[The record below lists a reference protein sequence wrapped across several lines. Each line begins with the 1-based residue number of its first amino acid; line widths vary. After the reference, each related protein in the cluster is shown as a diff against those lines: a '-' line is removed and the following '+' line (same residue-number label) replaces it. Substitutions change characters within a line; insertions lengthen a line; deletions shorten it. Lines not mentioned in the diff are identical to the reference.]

1 MESVESMVDLS
12 IVIVNYKMKADIE
25 KCLASLFSDI
35 AESGLPVDVVV
46 VDNASGDG
54 IDAWL
59 KETYPAVRCIMLEEN
74 IGFGRAQN
82 LGLQSCDASYYMVLN
97 PDTSLYP
104 GQHTLQRIHAYMEQ
118 HPKIGLIGP
127 KILYPDGSLQYSCY
141 RFPTFWQ
148 PLFSR
153 TKLGQKGKGRRTQ
166 DRTIMKDFDHQRTQ
180 PVDWVMGSA
189 MVVRRSAMKE
199 VGMFD
204 ERFWMYYEDT
214 DWCRRMWETGWP
226 VYYVHDIMLEH
237 VHGRRSAKV
246 PGILQALL
254 KNKLTR
260 VHIISWL
267 TYMWKWRGNH
277 KYYGPIS

>member
-1 MESVESMVDLS
+1 MTDLS
-12 IVIVNYKMKADIE
+12 IVIANYKMKADIE
-25 KCLASLFSDI
+25 KCFASLFPDI
-35 AESGLPVDVVV
+35 AESGLSVEVVV
-46 VDNASGDG
+46 VDNASDDG

-59 KETYPAVRCIMLEEN
+59 KERYPTVRCIVLPEN
-74 IGFGRAQN
+74 FGFGKAQN
-82 LGLQSCDASYYMVLN
+82 VGLKAVEAKYYFVLN
-97 PDTSLYP
+97 PDTYFYQG
-104 GQHTLQRIHAYMEQ
+104 GQTLRRLHHFMEQ
-118 HPKIGLIGP
+118 YPKIGLIGP

-153 TKLGQKGKGRRTQ
+153 TKLGEKGRGKQTQ
-166 DRTIMKDFDHQRTQ
+166 DWTIMKDFDHNVTQ

-189 MVVRRSAMKE
+189 MVVRHSAMKE

-214 DWCRRMWETGWP
+214 DWCHRMWDKGWP

-246 PGILQALL
+246 PGILRAVL
-254 KNKLTR
+254 KNKLVR
-260 VHIISWL
+260 VHIQSWL
-267 TYMWKWRGNH
+267 MYMWKWRGNH
-277 KYYGPIS
+277 KYYGSIS